1 MPPVGFGVQG
11 GLKYFNL
18 KYRLCGHLDTIS
30 FLEFSMS
37 FGLESAMCVFSER
50 HVSQNFAPTLYG
62 TALDFKDHFMSS
74 ILIFSPKSICFQ
86 TKLESLVPFWFLCFI
101 FPLCSFH
108 LSMKGRLV
116 MPTYDFTEC
125 FVLTVASYTTLSV
138 LHFPLTGHTI
148 FCFMHLQSCSGE
160 LFCFCL
166 SFLKLLAAIWDFRFC
181 IAQWLGSKA
190 SIKKLS
196 PEWDCIYLQSYP
208 LVI

>member
-30 FLEFSMS
+30 ILEFSMS

-62 TALDFKDHFMSS
+62 TALDFKDHFISS
-74 ILIFSPKSICFQ
+74 ILIFSPKSICFH

-125 FVLTVASYTTLSV
+125 FVLTVASYTTL
-138 LHFPLTGHTI
+138 P
-148 FCFMHLQSCSGE
+148 
-160 LFCFCL
+160 
-166 SFLKLLAAIWDFRFC
+166 
-181 IAQWLGSKA
+181 
-190 SIKKLS
+190 
-196 PEWDCIYLQSYP
+196 
-208 LVI
+208 